1 MKLGFGMPAL
11 NNDEI
16 IIPSFINWGV
26 KEEDAYNYSAIGC
39 VETAVPGKWG
49 YRCTGMSYINFP
61 RVLLCTMNNGV
72 DLTTN
77 KRFTKGHGYF

>member
-26 KEEDAYNYSAIGC
+26 KEEDAYN
-39 VETAVPGKWG
+39 
-49 YRCTGMSYINFP
+49 
-61 RVLLCTMNNGV
+61 
-72 DLTTN
+72 
-77 KRFTKGHGYF
+77 